1 MSDFLPIEWPWQN
14 YGQYQMVATY
24 PLNYQ
29 YVMPEQYLGE
39 YDYRKVVDPK
49 RNTIWVIYPTNE
61 RSGDNYFLCLIS
73 PYSKKDIYFLGIM
86 NMSTNIC
93 YYLKYTIYNN
103 CKISYY
109 EDIYFVQHQ
118 IDIYDILI
126 YDEHKCYIGV
136 VQSWVNDFL
145 LKNRYLVTKIGDY
158 RICNAKALSP
168 TNAREMSPV
177 NTREISPV
185 NMREMSPVNM
195 REMSPVNMREMS
207 PVNMREMSPV
217 NMREM
222 SPTNARALSPVQIP
236 IAIAVIQEQ
245 IPIATVVKL
254 DDIVSEDDKIAMSI
268 SEYKTKEDLE
278 KYIAES
284 FKDLSVNNK
293 KLSFDISKTE
303 SSIEWNKFFRSVIL
317 LVGIHYF
324 NKHKNKRLRFKINGS
339 NIVFTLT

>member
-1 MSDFLPIEWPWQN
+1 MSDFLPIEWPCQN

-73 PYSKKDIYFLGIM
+73 PYSQKDIYFLGIM

-126 YDEHKCYIGV
+126 YDEYECYIGV
-136 VQSWVNDFL
+136 DETWVNNFL

-158 RICNAKALSP
+158 RICNARAL
-168 TNAREMSPV
+168 SPV
-177 NTREISPV
+177 NT
-185 NMREMSPVNM
+185 REMSPVNM
-195 REMSPVNMREMS
+195 REMSPV
-207 PVNMREMSPV
+207 
-217 NMREM
+217 
-222 SPTNARALSPVQIP
+222 QIP
-236 IAIAVIQEQ
+236 IAIAVIQEE